1 MGRFLV
7 SRKRV
12 DRWFFLSKFSE
23 SGSNHTRRAPEK
35 KKSKGE
41 FIDREMSNQKTIDRG
56 RLMRISRGTKTVFE
70 CETKERR
77 DTRRRR
83 RRRRRDTRRAW
94 RRDNKEGDG
103 RTRRRCVE
111 PNRARKQREPRR
123 EHRWL
128 DEPVRFRTDYG
139 AFSSRFLFKR
149 YERTAPSIPFHS
161 SLHRWSIRSVV
172 LRASERASDTELE
185 KTNDDDARTR
195 TVFIRRREEAVGKK
209 RRERRRNSNNNNNNR
224 DRRPVDGVMGTGTRR
239 ERHRRNRSNTDTR
252 RNSNISNSTVL
263 RLPLL
268 TRKDPRM
275 KARTRA
281 RAVGS
286 AAGVDLASR

>member
-1 MGRFLV
+1 MVFPFKFFRVRFESYS
-7 SRKRV
+7 SRARK
-12 DRWFFLSKFSE
+12 E
-23 SGSNHTRRAPEK
+23 
-35 KKSKGE
+35 KSKGE

-83 RRRRRDTRRAW
+83 RRRDTRRAW

-103 RTRRRCVE
+103 RARRRCVE

-195 TVFIRRREEAVGKK
+195 MVFIRRREEAVGKK

>member
-1 MGRFLV
+1 MVHFRLV
-7 SRKRV
+7 
-12 DRWFFLSKFSE
+12 FFSNDTSE
-23 SGSNHTRRAPEK
+23 
-35 KKSKGE
+35 
-41 FIDREMSNQKTIDRG
+41 
-56 RLMRISRGTKTVFE
+56 
-70 CETKERR
+70 
-77 DTRRRR
+77 RRRR
-83 RRRRRDTRRAW
+83 
-94 RRDNKEGDG
+94 
-103 RTRRRCVE
+103 
-111 PNRARKQREPRR
+111 
-123 EHRWL
+123 
-128 DEPVRFRTDYG
+128 
-139 AFSSRFLFKR
+139 
-149 YERTAPSIPFHS
+149 FHS
-161 SLHRWSIRSVV
+161 TLRFIGGRFVV
-172 LRASERASDTELE
+172 LYCERASERASDTELE

-195 TVFIRRREEAVGKK
+195 MVFIRRREEAVGKK